1 MLLAW
6 LQDNRYR
13 RKQGIKFTDL
23 SAGGIY
29 SSIAGDQIPVKV
41 NLRSHGLQY
50 RNGIGPGWPV
60 HRNEKCAAQLARL
73 RCRIFIQEIMN
84 ITGGF
89 NSNPTC
95 ATITGF

>member
-1 MLLAW
+1 
-6 LQDNRYR
+6 
-13 RKQGIKFTDL
+13 
-23 SAGGIY
+23 
-29 SSIAGDQIPVKV
+29 
-41 NLRSHGLQY
+41 
-50 RNGIGPGWPV
+50 
-60 HRNEKCAAQLARL
+60 L